1 MTNLA
6 SIYVGASPPPH
17 LQRGK
22 GQRGWGQ
29 TSSPSVMPPHLGAL
43 AELLWHEVQAAVSMV
58 TSHFGSTSF
67 TQHDQA
73 VNWLAFKKK
82 KKKQQNIER
91 KYTVSFL
98 SPLCRRVKNSPNMA
112 HWLLAQIMAGEY
124 AEWLAKS

>member
-1 MTNLA
+1 
-6 SIYVGASPPPH
+6 
-17 LQRGK
+17 
-22 GQRGWGQ
+22 
-29 TSSPSVMPPHLGAL
+29 MPPHLGAL

-82 KKKQQNIER
+82 KQNIER

-112 HWLLAQIMAGEY
+112 HWLLTQIMAGEY